1 MAVCCVRSQDL
12 RNMQEKASTKQW
24 SKLRNKYMETH
35 TKVEFAIMEMLHLA
49 DTFSV
54 KNGLVLSGIKN
65 FVVVVVIV
73 IVAGLS
79 MLAFPLNIGGLA
91 NIN

>member
-1 MAVCCVRSQDL
+1 MLFEVSRSQKHA
-12 RNMQEKASTKQW
+12 RKGFYKTME

>member
-1 MAVCCVRSQDL
+1 
-12 RNMQEKASTKQW
+12 
-24 SKLRNKYMETH
+24 METH

-65 FVVVVVIV
+65 FVVVVIV